1 MLDTIGHPKLMEWA
15 AYLELEAEEE
25 KKAMDRAKS
34 GGSKTTDLTMG
45 QNA

>member
-1 MLDTIGHPKLMEWA
+1 MLDEIGHTKLMEWA

-25 KKAMDRAKS
+25 KKAMDRAKN
-34 GGSKTTDLTMG
+34 GKRTTDLTMG